1 MRIKLISSGLCL
13 CTRLE
18 LVCLANDVPSACTT
32 HSPRL
37 SPSLPLS
44 LSRARELCYQPPTI
58 HPPLFASP
66 SAISLS
72 LPSLSAL
79 WACVLAGL
87 FETWCQIGGPSA
99 CWHRL
104 SQWLE
109 KESGE
114 EERKRETEL
123 ERKRGKKE
131 AALGFASGRAHSSN
145 IDSVLLFC
153 FFFVFFSFS
162 SVRTPLVQL
171 SLSLSVSLMQILENW
186 TNSTR
191 RFAKVFFVFFP
202 SR

>member
-1 MRIKLISSGLCL
+1 MTCL
-13 CTRLE
+13 LPAPHTVLS
-18 LVCLANDVPSACTT
+18 LP
-32 HSPRL
+32 L
-37 SPSLPLS
+37 SPSLSRSFSSLS
-44 LSRARELCYQPPTI
+44 LSLSLSLHYQPPTI
-58 HPPLFASP
+58 HPPHLCFSLCH
-66 SAISLS
+66 LS

-79 WACVLAGL
+79 GACVLAGL
-87 FETWCQIGGPSA
+87 FETRCQIGGPSA

-153 FFFVFFSFS
+153 FFFS
-162 SVRTPLVQL
+162 SSSPPSAPPLSS
-171 SLSLSVSLMQILENW
+171 SLS
-186 TNSTR
+186 
-191 RFAKVFFVFFP
+191 P
-202 SR
+202 SPWVLCRS

>member
-1 MRIKLISSGLCL
+1 MHVKLISSGLCL

-18 LVCLANDVPSACTT
+18 LVYLANDVPSACTT

-44 LSRARELCYQPPTI
+44 LSPSLSLHYQPPTI
-58 HPPLFASP
+58 HPPHLCFSLCH
-66 SAISLS
+66 LS
-72 LPSLSAL
+72 LPSLSVL
-79 WACVLAGL
+79 GACVLAGL
-87 FETWCQIGGPSA
+87 FETRCQIGGPSA

-145 IDSVLLFC
+145 IDSLLLFC
-153 FFFVFFSFS
+153 FFFFFS

-171 SLSLSVSLMQILENW
+171 SLSLSVSLMQILEN
-186 TNSTR
+186 
-191 RFAKVFFVFFP
+191 
-202 SR
+202 